1 MRQNAPNNGEAL
13 KGGKR
18 MNIQLWNI
26 KRLINCNLLNKDE
39 LLEVKALINRKL
51 AGEEEWVFVIIVVEK
66 WIIRARLSI
75 QYVVYVV
82 SVMKNEVRMWNK
94 ILL

>member
-1 MRQNAPNNGEAL
+1 MRQNATNNGEAL

-26 KRLINCNLLNKDE
+26 KRLINCNLLNKDD

-51 AGEEEWVFVIIVVEK
+51 AGEEE
-66 WIIRARLSI
+66 
-75 QYVVYVV
+75 
-82 SVMKNEVRMWNK
+82 
-94 ILL
+94 